1 MIILTKKY
9 RLIWNPNTGKAIG
22 EPYYE
27 HLNSE
32 TVVGKGM
39 ESFETDSIDE
49 LDSKIDELNDF
60 LIFDVNLEL

>member
-9 RLIWNPNTGKAIG
+9 RLVWNPNTGKANG

-32 TVVGKGM
+32 TIVGKGM
-39 ESFETDSIDE
+39 ESFETNDIEE
-49 LDSKIDELNDF
+49 LDSKIEELKDF
-60 LIFDVNLEL
+60 LMFDVN